1 MNSLFVFTDILKSL
15 ARIESQ
21 VANLNNTFTSVEPR
35 TPIDDAL
42 VDQFLAKAAE
52 LLTAAN
58 NLKTIVYDPNANP
71 PA

>member
-21 VANLNNTFTSVEPR
+21 VANLANTYASVEAR

-42 VDQFLAKAAE
+42 IDQFLAKAAE
-52 LLTAAN
+52 LSAAATA
-58 NLKTIVYDPNANP
+58 LKTITYVDPP
-71 PA
+71 QDP

>member
-42 VDQFLAKAAE
+42 VDQFLAKAAV
-52 LLTAAN
+52 LAAAAEQ
-58 NLKTIVYDPNANP
+58 LKQVVYVP
-71 PA
+71 PTPEV